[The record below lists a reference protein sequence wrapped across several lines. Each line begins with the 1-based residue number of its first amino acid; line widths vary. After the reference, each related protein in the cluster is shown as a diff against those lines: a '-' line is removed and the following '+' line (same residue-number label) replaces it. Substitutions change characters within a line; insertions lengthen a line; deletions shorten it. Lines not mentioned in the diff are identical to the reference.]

1 MKNSQHFFLFS
12 FFFFLLSALPLH
24 AQKADYLSAV
34 AKYKNVHTVTAS
46 AVKTKHKTAVKKDEQ
61 FAGTF
66 TITPPNKVN
75 ISVNNGKDQL
85 DMQGENFTMTI
96 GGKSHK
102 TSSKTNPQFAT
113 FQQVLE
119 NIITG
124 ASNGVDIAQ
133 ISGVTLEKNGTDIVL
148 TITPETGKSKKR
160 MMFMSFV
167 ITMDA
172 KTSEIKTLRMNE
184 KGQNYTNYEFSD
196 YTFK

>member
-24 AQKADYLSAV
+24 AQKADYLAAV

-61 FAGTF
+61 FTGTF

-160 MMFMSFV
+160 MMFTSFV